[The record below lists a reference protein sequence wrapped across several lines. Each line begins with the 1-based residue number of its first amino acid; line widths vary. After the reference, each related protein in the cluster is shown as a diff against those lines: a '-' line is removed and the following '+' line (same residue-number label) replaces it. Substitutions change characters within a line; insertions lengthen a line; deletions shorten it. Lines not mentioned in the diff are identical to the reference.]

1 MEPELLK
8 ETKHLNFY
16 LEECKPKT
24 IVVKVENKSME
35 DLGVIQWYAP
45 WRQYCY
51 IAECDIILARSCLQ
65 DITDFITELME
76 KRKTKSYV

>member
-16 LEECKPKT
+16 LEKHKPKT
-24 IVVKVENKSME
+24 IVVKVENKSGE
-35 DLGVIQWYAP
+35 ELGIIEWYAP

-51 IAECDIILARSCLQ
+51 IGDGYGIIMAKSCLQ

-76 KRKTKSYV
+76 KRKKK